1 MTEKSLPV
9 IVVGVDGSP
18 QSAAALS
25 FALTEARRCG
35 DTVHVVTSWDLSPY
49 TVGLPLMPVPPLPPD
64 AVQLEQA
71 ARQVQDDALAT
82 AGPVDVPLVRH
93 VVEGEA
99 GPVLVDAS
107 RDARLLVVGTRGLG
121 GLRAAV
127 LGSVSRYCA
136 RHAPCPVVVVP
147 GQPAPARQ
155 DAREHRARP
164 ADAGSPVLT
173 PLY

>member
-1 MTEKSLPV
+1 MTTQSTSM

-18 QSAAALS
+18 QAAAALS
-25 FALTEARRCG
+25 FALTEAGRCG

-49 TVGLPLMPVPPLPPD
+49 AVGLPLVPVPPLPPD
-64 AVQLEQA
+64 AGELERA
-71 ARQVQDDALAT
+71 AQQVQDDALAA
-82 AGPVDVPLVRH
+82 AGAVEVPVVRH

-99 GPVLVDAS
+99 GAVLVDAA

-136 RHAPCPVVVVP
+136 RHAACPVVVVP
-147 GQPAPARQ
+147 GPHAPARE
-155 DAREHRARP
+155 DTPEHRQRP
-164 ADAGSPVLT
+164 ADAGRSVLT